1 MSSAD
6 QQDQPDPVQVN
17 TEQASAAQ
25 NQQTQTE
32 QTESG
37 PQQTEQTESTGAQ
50 TESTES
56 AQGKQAD
63 SAGIP
68 NSIERLRSEFDKLLG
83 VAVEQGERALDRL
96 GLFGNDPV
104 WVPRV
109 DLLEL
114 NEQVQVYIDLPG
126 VTAEEIDIT
135 LAGNMLTITGTRSTG
150 TTTTAGQT
158 VRMSE
163 RPSGQFRRSVPMP
176 VAVDPDKVTASVQ
189 NGILSILLDKASTEK
204 PRQIPINSASGTAF

>member
-6 QQDQPDPVQVN
+6 QQDQPDPVHIH
-17 TEQASAAQ
+17 TEEASAE
-25 NQQTQTE
+25 QTQTE
-32 QTESG
+32 QS
-37 PQQTEQTESTGAQ
+37 QTEQSGSTQ
-50 TESTES
+50 SES
-56 AQGKQAD
+56 AE
-63 SAGIP
+63 SAEEKRSDASGIP

-96 GLFGNDPV
+96 GLFGNEPV

-109 DLLEL
+109 DLMELE
-114 NEQVQVYIDLPG
+114 EQVQVTMDLPG
-126 VTAEEIDIT
+126 VTAEEINIT
-135 LAGNMLTITGTRSTG
+135 LAGNMLTVTGTRSTG

-176 VAVDPDKVTASVQ
+176 VAVDPDKVSASVQ
-189 NGILSILLDKASTEK
+189 NGILSITLDKASTEK
-204 PRQIPINSASGTAF
+204 PRQIPINSASGTSF

>member
-6 QQDQPDPVQVN
+6 QPGQPDPVYIH
-17 TEQASAAQ
+17 TEEAS
-25 NQQTQTE
+25 TE
-32 QTESG
+32 QTQAEQAGSTYSESA
-37 PQQTEQTESTGAQ
+37 QSASSQSESQ
-50 TESTES
+50 ESTE
-56 AQGKQAD
+56 GKRSD
-63 SAGIP
+63 STGIP
-68 NSIERLRSEFDKLLG
+68 NSIERLRTEFDKLLG

-109 DLLEL
+109 DLMELE
-114 NEQVQVYIDLPG
+114 EQVQVYIDLPG
-126 VTAEEIDIT
+126 VTAEEINIT
-135 LAGNMLTITGTRSTG
+135 LAGNMLTVTGTRSTG

-176 VAVDPDKVTASVQ
+176 VAVDPDKVSASVQ
-189 NGILSILLDKASTEK
+189 NGILSIQLDKASTEK
-204 PRQIPINSASGTAF
+204 PRQIPINSASGTSF

>member
-6 QQDQPDPVQVN
+6 QQDQPDPVHIH
-17 TEQASAAQ
+17 TEEASTE
-25 NQQTQTE
+25 QTQTE
-32 QTESG
+32 QS
-37 PQQTEQTESTGAQ
+37 QTEQSGSTQ
-50 TESTES
+50 SESTES
-56 AQGKQAD
+56 AEEKRSDA
-63 SAGIP
+63 SGIP

-96 GLFGNDPV
+96 GLFGNEPV

-109 DLLEL
+109 DLMELE
-114 NEQVQVYIDLPG
+114 EQVQVTMDLPG
-126 VTAEEIDIT
+126 VTAEEINIT
-135 LAGNMLTITGTRSTG
+135 LAGNMLTVTGTRSTG

-189 NGILSILLDKASTEK
+189 NGILSITLDKASTEK
-204 PRQIPINSASGTAF
+204 PRQIPINSASGTSF

>member
-17 TEQASAAQ
+17 TEQASAEET
-25 NQQTQTE
+25 QQTQTE
-32 QTESG
+32 QAQSNQEQSESAG
-37 PQQTEQTESTGAQ
+37 AQSESTG
-50 TESTES
+50 STQE
-56 AQGKQAD
+56 KQAET
-63 SAGIP
+63 SGIP

-83 VAVEQGERALDRL
+83 VAVEQGERALDKL

-114 NEQVQVYIDLPG
+114 EEQVQVYMDLPG
-126 VTAEEIDIT
+126 VTAEEINIT
-135 LAGNMLTITGTRSTG
+135 LAGNMLTVTGTRSTG
-150 TTTTAGQT
+150 TTTTSGQT

-204 PRQIPINSASGTAF
+204 PRQIPINSASGTSF

>member
-6 QQDQPDPVQVN
+6 QQDQPDPVQIH
-17 TEQASAAQ
+17 TEEASTE
-25 NQQTQTE
+25 QTQTE
-32 QTESG
+32 QT
-37 PQQTEQTESTGAQ
+37 QTEQSGSTQ
-50 TESTES
+50 SKSTES
-56 AQGKQAD
+56 AREKRSDA
-63 SAGIP
+63 SGIP

-96 GLFGNDPV
+96 GLFGNEPV

-109 DLLEL
+109 DLMELE
-114 NEQVQVYIDLPG
+114 EQVQVTMDLPG
-126 VTAEEIDIT
+126 VTAEEINIT
-135 LAGNMLTITGTRSTG
+135 LAGNMLTVTGTRSTG

-176 VAVDPDKVTASVQ
+176 VAVDPDKVSASVQ
-189 NGILSILLDKASTEK
+189 NGILSITLDKASTEK
-204 PRQIPINSASGTAF
+204 PRQIPINSASGTSF